1 MKKRIDK
8 QQNYEYTRSKTVRYF
23 LSQMIV
29 VIILL
34 LLQFTLVG
42 LFFIAMFIN
51 SQRSVLYAVA
61 FIVCWLS
68 SAVVAFVVINRKCNT
83 AYKLAWVVPVLLFPG
98 AGAALYLLVR
108 GGSVHKI
115 AKKRILKSRESF
127 SQIAPPPLDA
137 PFPED
142 HAKARLRSYLDSIG
156 FPAYDGTSAVYLP
169 TGEAFQEKLLEE
181 LRKAEKFIFIEF
193 FIIHEGEMWDGV
205 LKILEEKAAQGVI
218 VRVMYDGMG
227 SLKTLPGNYPK
238 VLRKKGIDAKVFGP
252 FVPLI
257 SSTQNNR
264 DHRKIVVI
272 DGKVAFT
279 GGINQ
284 SDEYI
289 NLYERFGHWKDSGIC
304 ISGKGAERM
313 TRLFLELWYTN
324 HTPDE
329 KPEEFLPAY
338 AEKAPGYIVPY
349 ADSPLF
355 ETEYIKNIYL
365 ELINGAKK
373 YIYIITP
380 YLVPGDDLL
389 SALCR
394 AARGGVD
401 VRLITPFHGDKRIVH
416 MISRSYYKQLLEA
429 GVRVFEYSPGFIHS
443 KTMVCDDSVCSVG
456 TCNLDYRSLYLHYE
470 CGVVALDCPVVT
482 EVKEDHLKTEALC
495 HEVAENE
502 LKTPRGLK
510 ALVFSVLRFFEPLV

>member
-1 MKKRIDK
+1 MTRRVVK
-8 QQNYEYTRSKTVRYF
+8 QSTEYSRTKTVRYF

-29 VIILL
+29 VIVLL
-34 LLQFTLVG
+34 LLQFAILG

-51 SQRSVLYAVA
+51 SARSVVYA
-61 FIVCWLS
+61 IVCIVCYLA
-68 SAVVAFVVINRKCNT
+68 SAIVALVVINRKCNT

-98 AGAALYLLVR
+98 AGAALYLVVR
-108 GGSVHKI
+108 GGSIHKL
-115 AKKRILKSRESF
+115 AKKRILKSRASF
-127 SQIAPPPLDA
+127 SEIPPPPLDA
-137 PFPED
+137 PFPAD
-142 HAKARLRSYLDSIG
+142 HPKARLKAYLDSIG
-156 FPAYDGTSAVYLP
+156 FPTYDGTNALYLP
-169 TGEAFQEKLLEE
+169 TGEAFQKKLLEE
-181 LRKAEKFIFIEF
+181 LEKAERFIFVEF
-193 FIIHEGEMWDGV
+193 FIIHEGDMWGDV
-205 LKILEEKAAQGVI
+205 LKILEKKAAEGVT

-238 VLRKKGIDAKVFGP
+238 KLKEKGIDAKVFSP

-272 DGKVAFT
+272 DGKVGFT
-279 GGINQ
+279 GGINL

-289 NLYERFGHWKDSGIC
+289 NIYERFGHWKDSGIC
-304 ISGKGAERM
+304 VSGKGAERL

-329 KPEEFLPAY
+329 HPEKFLAPY
-338 AEKAPGYIVPY
+338 AEKAPGYIIPY

-365 ELINGAKK
+365 ELINGAKN

-401 VRLITPFHGDKRIVH
+401 VRLITPFHGDKKTVH
-416 MISRSYYKQLLEA
+416 KISRSYYKQLLEA

-443 KTMVCDDSVCSVG
+443 KTMVCDDIACSVG

-470 CGVVALDCPVVT
+470 CGVTAIDCPVVA

-495 HEVAENE
+495 HEMRVDE
-502 LKTPRGLK
+502 LKEPRGFK